1 MENNFTQYSDELKKT
16 DPTSPFYD
24 EIRKTE
30 LQIDILQETKSSVTN
45 KNELINQLK
54 TKLEELKRQQNLRET
69 SDNFGELKKTELED
83 LNKQKEPKE
92 LSEPNRILNEYRR
105 PRYLSSSQQW
115 GEYSPPDEKDLE
127 ERVQY
132 YKKEYE
138 KKTELED
145 LNKQKK
151 HELSLKF
158 PIKNETERLKK
169 IAEID
174 KEYDKLVDEQKEK
187 EEDLESRKIY
197 AEIEAK
203 NALSKANKKWWEFWK

>member
-1 MENNFTQYSDELKKT
+1 MENNYTQYSDELKKT

-83 LNKQKEPKE
+83 LNKQKK
-92 LSEPNRILNEYRR
+92 R
-105 PRYLSSSQQW
+105 
-115 GEYSPPDEKDLE
+115 
-127 ERVQY
+127 
-132 YKKEYE
+132 
-138 KKTELED
+138 
-145 LNKQKK
+145 
-151 HELSLKF
+151 ELSLKF

-174 KEYDKLVDEQKEK
+174 KEYDKLKLYGYMVAVEVG
-187 EEDLESRKIY
+187 
-197 AEIEAK
+197 ATA
-203 NALSKANKKWWEFWK
+203 

>member
-1 MENNFTQYSDELKKT
+1 MENNYTQYSDELKKT

-83 LNKQKEPKE
+83 LNKQK
-92 LSEPNRILNEYRR
+92 
-105 PRYLSSSQQW
+105 
-115 GEYSPPDEKDLE
+115 
-127 ERVQY
+127 
-132 YKKEYE
+132 
-138 KKTELED
+138 
-145 LNKQKK
+145 K